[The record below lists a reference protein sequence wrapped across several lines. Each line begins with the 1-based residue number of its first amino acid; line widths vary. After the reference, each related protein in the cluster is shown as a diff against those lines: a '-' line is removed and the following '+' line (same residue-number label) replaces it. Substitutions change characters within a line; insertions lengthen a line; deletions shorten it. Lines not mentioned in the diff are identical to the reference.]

1 MARRAMTMRRAL
13 VNGINLAYEVFGSGP
28 PLLLIMGYRLNSRAW
43 PPDFIDALAERFTL
57 IIFDNR
63 GTGQSDKPS
72 SGYAL
77 SNLAKD
83 ICGLLDHLEIERSHV
98 LGYSMGGAVA
108 QELACRYPERV
119 QKLVLCATLPGGQ
132 RSVYAGPAVVTVMR
146 ELVGL
151 TPQEAARRIAIVTY
165 APSYLKENRERVER
179 QMHREIADPT
189 PLHAADL
196 QFQAFVD
203 FDASDALAGVRAPT
217 LVMTGDQ
224 DRLIPPHNSRLLAE
238 LIPNAR
244 LVILPGL
251 AHRALWE
258 ATEACASLVANFLDD
273 AGERQ
278 DEGLRE
284 ARANA
289 G

>member
-1 MARRAMTMRRAL
+1 MTMRRAL
-13 VNGINLAYEVFGSGP
+13 INGINIAHEVIGSGP

-43 PPDFIDALAERFTL
+43 PIEFIDALAERFTL
-57 IIFDNR
+57 ILFDNR
-63 GTGQSDKPS
+63 GTGQSAKPN

-83 ICGLLDHLEIERSHV
+83 ACGLLDHLEIPRTHV

-108 QELACRYPERV
+108 QELACRHPERI
-119 QKLVLCATLPGGQ
+119 QRLVLCATLCGGP
-132 RSVYAGPAVVTVMR
+132 RSVYAGPAVIAVMR

-151 TPQEAARRIAIVTY
+151 TPHEAARRIATVTY
-165 APSYLKENRERVER
+165 APPYLEKYRERVER
-179 QMHREIADPT
+179 QMLREIADPT

-203 FDASDALAGVRAPT
+203 FDASDALAGIQAPT

-224 DRLIPPHNSRLLAE
+224 DRLIPPHNSKLLAE
-238 LIPNAR
+238 LIPNVR
-244 LVILPGL
+244 LVVLPGL
-251 AHRALWE
+251 AHRAIWE
-258 ATEACASLVANFLDD
+258 ATESCASLVASFLDE
-273 AGERQ
+273 A
-278 DEGLRE
+278 RE
-284 ARANA
+284 QYEEAPRKARANA